1 MSRSRRQFSPV
12 RSLYTPRSLYAM
24 TALPEFSIAG
34 KTAVI
39 TGASQGLGR
48 GIAQVFAEA
57 GVDLCI
63 AARSL
68 DKLTQAAADLRRH
81 GHKCIPVQA
90 DITNA
95 ADVERLAATAIME
108 LGHVDILINN
118 AGIGV
123 FKPLVPLPGFNP
135 PTARDLP
142 NFFAPTSE
150 EEWFRVLNTN
160 LTGAFLCMRALGPH
174 MLARKQGRVI
184 NISSANAAKAGRY
197 RFSYDASKAALSMLT
212 RSMAVEW
219 ARYNINVTAIGSGY
233 VETELLAENMADPR
247 LKEKLLSE
255 IPMRRLGTER
265 EVGLL
270 AAYLAAPAS
279 AWLTGQ
285 TVFLDGGI
293 LA

>member
-1 MSRSRRQFSPV
+1 MP
-12 RSLYTPRSLYAM
+12 
-24 TALPEFSIAG
+24 ALPEFSIAG

-68 DKLTQAAADLRRH
+68 EKLNEAATDLRRH

-95 ADVERLAATAIME
+95 ADVERLAATAIQE

-123 FKPLVPLPGFNP
+123 FKPMIPLPGFNP
-135 PTARDLP
+135 ATGKDLP
-142 NFFAPTSE
+142 NFFSPTSE

-160 LTGAFLCMRALGPH
+160 LTGAFFCMRALGPH
-174 MLARKQGRVI
+174 MLERKQGRII

-233 VETELLAENMADPR
+233 VETELIADNMADPR

-255 IPMRRLGTER
+255 IPMRRLGSER

-270 AAYLAAPAS
+270 AAYLASPAS

-285 TVFLDGGI
+285 TVYLDGGI